1 MLVDVRVS
9 PSRILALMM
18 ERLPSGVYC
27 VKYPLE
33 DDGEATGGRVLVIG
47 AKASSFVCRGDT
59 VSAVCLH
66 GMSGST
72 RFSLVVPVSHLLPT
86 SLKRSVIPRTCAVEE
101 SLAENGG

>member
-1 MLVDVRVS
+1 M
-9 PSRILALMM
+9 ALQ
-18 ERLPSGVYC
+18 RYS

-33 DDGEATGGRVLVIG
+33 DDGEATGGCVLVIG

-66 GMSGST
+66 GMAGST
-72 RFSLVVPVSHLLPT
+72 RSALVVPVSHLLPM

-101 SLAENGG
+101 SSAENGG